1 MVAKGIR
8 VRGGASSRWKK
19 ELKKNLRRNGWM
31 RSRIKRIRMK
41 GSACHQTDRNMEKQS
56 EHVCV
61 LEGKVVY
68 ETEVRRWKKSC

>member
-1 MVAKGIR
+1 
-8 VRGGASSRWKK
+8 
-19 ELKKNLRRNGWM
+19 M